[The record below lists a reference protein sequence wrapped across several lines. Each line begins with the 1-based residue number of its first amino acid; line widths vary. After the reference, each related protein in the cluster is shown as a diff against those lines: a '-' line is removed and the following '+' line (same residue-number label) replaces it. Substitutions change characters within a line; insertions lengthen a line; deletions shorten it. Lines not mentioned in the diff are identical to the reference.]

1 MPKLLL
7 FGPCELVVL
16 LLFVLFVIALVKLAS
31 SSKRSAPVRQNEARA
46 IQELNKTLEHME
58 DRVES
63 LETLLI
69 ERARK

>member
-31 SSKRSAPVRQNEARA
+31 SSKRSGPVRQDEARA